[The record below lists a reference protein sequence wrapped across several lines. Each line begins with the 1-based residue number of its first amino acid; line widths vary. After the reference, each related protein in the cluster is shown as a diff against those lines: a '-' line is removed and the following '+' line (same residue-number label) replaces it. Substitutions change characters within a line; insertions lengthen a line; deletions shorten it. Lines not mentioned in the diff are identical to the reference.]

1 MHLRP
6 PQDVWV
12 KAKLSG
18 KPQSK
23 SPGNYGHDFLSIFR
37 ISLTELPGNMPPNP
51 FTLDFAEGQGM
62 ALTMTFAHLEMLCI
76 QWTATPPC
84 NWFQDQK
91 TLNHA
96 PGMGMAGQREGLG
109 GQGMKVW

>member
-1 MHLRP
+1 
-6 PQDVWV
+6 
-12 KAKLSG
+12 
-18 KPQSK
+18 
-23 SPGNYGHDFLSIFR
+23 
-37 ISLTELPGNMPPNP
+37 MPPNP

-76 QWTATPPC
+76 QWTATPSC

-96 PGMGMAGQREGLG
+96 PGM
-109 GQGMKVW
+109 